1 MELTV
6 LLVLCLVIFIA
17 YKRNINT
24 GLLGIVAA
32 FVLGFF
38 ILVPAGKTGLMVPIS
53 SAAGKA
59 KLIISGWSSSMFL
72 TLLGVTFLFGIA
84 KVNRTLEI
92 LTKKIVFLV
101 NGKKSLLP
109 IVVFLIAFVV
119 SGPARSTAWR

>member
-84 KVNRTLEI
+84 KSI
-92 LTKKIVFLV
+92 
-101 NGKKSLLP
+101 GHW
-109 IVVFLIAFVV
+109 
-119 SGPARSTAWR
+119 RS